1 MTSDERKEELK
12 RLCKRFEIAAANFV
26 NSCISMKANECAFQA
41 WFAASMIQEFGLAR
55 VYREVHLWKDDLF
68 GLTDRQPITSAFDQ
82 GNELFP
88 DVSISWQPDVDARH
102 SSTRSEGCRH
112 AGDMLAQLAIVSE
125 FKVTGSTSK
134 ATPRSFIRQDLAKL
148 GVYESAA
155 RSRDDT
161 NVLAAYM
168 VILDNYCSAEG
179 EARAHY
185 HDERISDVL
194 ADIRAEWPTG
204 WKMPT
209 LIIGSPPAGAA
220 SVAVYRDFVR
230 QTNPSASSLPTP

>member
-161 NVLAAYM
+161 NVLPRTWSSSITIAPQR
-168 VILDNYCSAEG
+168 
-179 EARAHY
+179 ARHV
-185 HDERISDVL
+185 HTTMTNEFQTCLRI
-194 ADIRAEWPTG
+194 
-204 WKMPT
+204 
-209 LIIGSPPAGAA
+209 
-220 SVAVYRDFVR
+220 FVQSGR
-230 QTNPSASSLPTP
+230 PDGRCQH